1 LAEKYLKI
9 LLFCKNFIKLLKRYC
24 RKGKSVVDFESK
36 LKYLVYDLQR
46 LVRVLRNPDG
56 CPWDAEQTHESIR
69 RNLLEEAYE
78 TAEAI
83 DIGDTEYLCE
93 ELGDVLMQVVF
104 HADIE
109 ERIGNFALDDVAD
122 AACKKLIRRHPHI
135 FGNTGAK
142 DSAEVLKNW
151 ENIKSEER
159 QHETVSDEMRA
170 VARSLPAL
178 WRAEKIQKK
187 AAKIGFDWHNYS
199 GALDALKSELNELE
213 EATVNGGNVAEE
225 LGDLLFSAVNLAR
238 FFSVDPEEA
247 LGEATE
253 KFITR
258 FSKMEKKATELG
270 RRPENMTLEEM
281 DKLYNQAKL
290 EE

>member
-1 LAEKYLKI
+1 M
-9 LLFCKNFIKLLKRYC
+9 
-24 RKGKSVVDFESK
+24 VDFVSK
-36 LKYLVYDLQR
+36 LKYTVYDLQR
-46 LVRVLRNPDG
+46 LMKMLRDPEG

-78 TAEAI
+78 AAEAI
-83 DIGDTEYLCE
+83 DVGDPEYLCE

-109 ERIGNFALDDVAD
+109 ERLGNFSLDDVAD

-135 FGNTGAK
+135 FGNAGAK
-142 DSAEVLKNW
+142 DSAEVLENW

-159 QHETVSDEMRA
+159 KHETVSDEMRA
-170 VARSLPAL
+170 VAHSLPAL
-178 WRAEKIQKK
+178 WRAEKVQGK
-187 AAKIGFDWHNYS
+187 AAKVGFDWSDYS
-199 GALDALKSELNELE
+199 GALDALKSEIIELE
-213 EATVNGGNVAEE
+213 EATVNGENVAEE
-225 LGDLLFSAVNLAR
+225 LGDLIFSAVNLAR
-238 FFSVDPEEA
+238 FFSIDPEEA
-247 LGEATE
+247 LGQTTE

-258 FSKMEKKATELG
+258 FSKMENKAAKLG
-270 RRPENMTLEEM
+270 QRPENMTLEEM

>member
-1 LAEKYLKI
+1 LGRKYLKI
-9 LLFCKNFIKLLKRYC
+9 LLFCKKNKKFQKRYC

-36 LKYLVYDLQR
+36 SKYTVYDLQR
-46 LVRVLRNPDG
+46 LVELLRDPGG

-109 ERIGNFALDDVAD
+109 ERIGNFTLDDVAD
-122 AACKKLIRRHPHI
+122 VACKKLIRRHPHI
-135 FGNTGAK
+135 FGNTGVK
-142 DSAEVLKNW
+142 NSSEVLKNW
-151 ENIKSEER
+151 EIIKSEER
-159 QHETVSDEMRA
+159 KHETVSDEMRA

-187 AAKIGFDWHNYS
+187 AAKVGFDWHNYL
-199 GALDALKSELNELE
+199 GALDAIKSELSELE
-213 EATVNGGNVAEE
+213 EAAGNSENVAEE

-247 LGEATE
+247 LGQTIE

-258 FSKMEKKATELG
+258 FSKMEDKATELG
-270 RRPENMTLEEM
+270 QRPENMTLEEM